1 LHGSPREN
9 ICKGVYKIITLQLEE
24 ELEKEELWCKM
35 KSLQKIVK
43 ELEKKN
49 YRYLLDKEHLQKENQ
64 QLKEELQKLKNN

>member
-1 LHGSPREN
+1 MR
-9 ICKGVYKIITLQLEE
+9 
-24 ELEKEELWCKM
+24 
-35 KSLQKIVK
+35 SLQKVVK